1 MSESIF
7 TVLTLFRL
15 ARSVQWANR
24 TFLFTFLYKQKIRA
38 YIYMSYRK
46 KEGFHSDSDFDLK
59 AIRTS
64 PLFVFELENIGT
76 KKEQ

>member
-1 MSESIF
+1 
-7 TVLTLFRL
+7 
-15 ARSVQWANR
+15 
-24 TFLFTFLYKQKIRA
+24 
-38 YIYMSYRK
+38 MSYRK